1 MYSIKTDLDITGA
14 GTVGKDLLVKG
25 NAVIKNNLRVDG
37 SISFVNATFTA
48 IETETANINSTL
60 DVGGKA
66 TLSGGLDIT
75 GNTTIGSADGGSD
88 TVTINSSATF
98 NGTVSVGG
106 DFSQT
111 AGSATL
117 QSTKVKSLEVEG
129 ETTLKGN
136 LSAEVGTTAAFDKI
150 TSNSAEIT
158 TITATDITS
167 TGTANFNNI
176 NVSGTFG
183 GDFQLDDIDANTLN
197 IKGASSLVGGVTLGS
212 NITGLNGTASFKAI
226 SLGQNSQDS
235 AVKLGFAYTA
245 QDKRPTVILPNEVQS
260 ELVSPAT
267 LKVLKTATFGNA
279 SLSSYGITGNGL
291 NKLDYLTITGNDTQD
306 PSTPYL
312 TVGGKAILN
321 DVEFTGTVTG
331 LTVDV
336 SGQDLTPNSVVAAAN
351 IKGATLES
359 TGNTTVG
366 AKLTVTGDIAGTT
379 ATLSGAL
386 SAGSVSSGTITG
398 TTSVSAPTISASTE
412 VTAPTITASG
422 TVSGQTINGTNISA
436 TTLTAPT
443 ISGNTNF
450 TENVDITGSL
460 TVGSLDL
467 STTDINAKS
476 ITTTAGATI
485 GGDLVVQG
493 SFDLSAAN
501 LNVKS
506 LTTSGIVKSNDL
518 VNANVLPVLNSTT
531 ITATTVNADDI
542 TVTGSANLGTI
553 YSSSSVL
560 VG

>member
-98 NGTVSVGG
+98 NGTVSVGS

-306 PSTPYL
+306 PNTPYL

-398 TTSVSAPTISASTE
+398 TTS
-412 VTAPTITASG
+412 
-422 TVSGQTINGTNISA
+422 QQ
-436 TTLTAPT
+436 
-443 ISGNTNF
+443 
-450 TENVDITGSL
+450 
-460 TVGSLDL
+460 
-467 STTDINAKS
+467 
-476 ITTTAGATI
+476 
-485 GGDLVVQG
+485 LVH
-493 SFDLSAAN
+493 L
-501 LNVKS
+501 LK
-506 LTTSGIVKSNDL
+506 
-518 VNANVLPVLNSTT
+518 
-531 ITATTVNADDI
+531 
-542 TVTGSANLGTI
+542 
-553 YSSSSVL
+553 
-560 VG
+560 